1 MGIMK
6 ANRANSNR
14 SIIMNLFLTVI
25 LSVISFAGANAQKTE
40 APATSPV
47 NTLTYVGT
55 ADEHVNFLLNY
66 DNEVNEKFVVIISNA
81 AGKTLYEEVYTDK
94 KLTKI
99 FSVPVDFGNVTF
111 TITAYKNK
119 ADKKFQVVTERRV
132 VEEVLVKKP

>member
-14 SIIMNLFLTVI
+14 NIILNLFLTAI
-25 LSVISFAGANAQKTE
+25 LSVIAFAGANAQKTQ
-40 APATSPV
+40 ATATAPV
-47 NTLTYVGT
+47 NTVTYIGT
-55 ADEHVNFLLNY
+55 VDEHVNFLVNY
-66 DNEVNEKFVVIISNA
+66 DNEANEKFVVIVSDP
-81 AGKTLYEEVYTDK
+81 AGKTLYEEVYSDR

-111 TITAYKNK
+111 TIAAYKNK

-132 VEEVLVKKP
+132 VEEVIVKKP

>member
-14 SIIMNLFLTVI
+14 NMIMNLFFTAI
-25 LSVISFAGANAQKTE
+25 LSVITFAGANAQKTQ
-40 APATSPV
+40 AAATAPV
-47 NTLTYVGT
+47 NTVTYIGT
-55 ADEHVNFLLNY
+55 VDEHVNFLVNY
-66 DNEVNEKFVVIISNA
+66 DNEANEKFVVIVSDQ
-81 AGKTLYEEVYTDK
+81 AGKTLYEEVYADR

-111 TITAYKNK
+111 TIAAYKNK

-132 VEEVLVKKP
+132 VEEVIVKKP